1 MEVLLLYVKAN
12 KISYREKF
20 KLYDGHPYGR
30 SGGVSTSARV
40 DPGLV
45 RAELGQ
51 LFDTRWLGLNR
62 SRNACPVRQY
72 RYRDG

>member
-1 MEVLLLYVKAN
+1 MEFRFSSLLQSRASLSHIN
-12 KISYREKF
+12 
-20 KLYDGHPYGR
+20 GHPFGR

-51 LFDTRWLGLNR
+51 LLDTRWLGLSS
-62 SRNACPVRQY
+62 SRNACSY
-72 RYRDG
+72 G